1 MQARV
6 NHGYTWKQVR
16 NKREALTMACA
27 LDYLMEGKIKDATEI
42 LGCRLQAVLHADAQG
57 KWTVAQYLE
66 SNVTQDTGS
75 RINADAIKNAMHV
88 ASLYARAG
96 DFERKRGGHDVNLEG
111 DEFLGRR

>member
-1 MQARV
+1 
-6 NHGYTWKQVR
+6 
-16 NKREALTMACA
+16 MAPTFIAETLRCHPS
-27 LDYLMEGKIKDATEI
+27 MEGKIKDATEI

-111 DEFLGRR
+111 DEFLGRRN